1 MLKSIEIRNLY
12 KEYRLGVIGH
22 GTLYRDIQS
31 LYAKLRKKEDPNS
44 IIGSNQTITN
54 KNVIA
59 LNNLNLEVNKGEV
72 LGIIGSNGA
81 GKSTL
86 LKLMSRI
93 TAPSKGTIKYN
104 GRLSSLLEVG
114 TGFHPELTGRE
125 NIFLNGSINGLNEI
139 EIKKKLDEI
148 VDFAGVENF
157 LDTPVKRYSS
167 GMNVRL
173 GFAVAAHLEPDIL
186 VVDEVLAVGDLRF
199 QKKAIDKMNDVSKED
214 GRTVLFVSHNLD
226 TVRKLCTRCIIL
238 DKGKKIMDGKTEE
251 VIEKYQGLLSSL
263 STMPTYENND
273 KNGNFFINK
282 FYIVDSKGENNNSF
296 DRTED
301 FEIVVEYTI
310 KEKTDKLYLSISMSS
325 ADIQNTVNLDTMV
338 LGWSE
343 KHYQRYLN
351 NNENIDKKPGI
362 YTSTIKIPGYLIN
375 SGKYYINV
383 ELVNG
388 DASYQNIDKKIIVD
402 LLDESSSHMFLSGR
416 RSGVIAKP
424 LNWDVEYKNL

>member
-186 VVDEVLAVGDLRF
+186 VVDEVLAVGDLKF

>member
-1 MLKSIEIRNLY
+1 
-12 KEYRLGVIGH
+12 
-22 GTLYRDIQS
+22 
-31 LYAKLRKKEDPNS
+31 
-44 IIGSNQTITN
+44 
-54 KNVIA
+54 
-59 LNNLNLEVNKGEV
+59 
-72 LGIIGSNGA
+72 
-81 GKSTL
+81 
-86 LKLMSRI
+86 
-93 TAPSKGTIKYN
+93 
-104 GRLSSLLEVG
+104 
-114 TGFHPELTGRE
+114 
-125 NIFLNGSINGLNEI
+125 
-139 EIKKKLDEI
+139 
-148 VDFAGVENF
+148 
-157 LDTPVKRYSS
+157 
-167 GMNVRL
+167 
-173 GFAVAAHLEPDIL
+173 
-186 VVDEVLAVGDLRF
+186 
-199 QKKAIDKMNDVSKED
+199 
-214 GRTVLFVSHNLD
+214 
-226 TVRKLCTRCIIL
+226 
-238 DKGKKIMDGKTEE
+238 MDGKTEE